1 MFKNILIC
9 FAVFV
14 IVVAVGY
21 LSVGI
26 PMMCNNCSLSD
37 MSSAGNAINGFSSIV
52 IGAAG
57 VAASFMAFFIQ
68 YKANIQL
75 KKENQKIVFRQ
86 NFSEIFHRHQ
96 QLLDSMQLKYKKKV
110 KDGYEFNN
118 YVGHEVF
125 SKILSNLNGLYGWF
139 KCVYGEY
146 GDYGNSGNPRLDAKQ
161 VFRKAFQ
168 FVWNSSRYE
177 STDIF
182 RILWHLVWNESWDE
196 SIIKYPK
203 NEDYCFEMKVRCL
216 LKDCDRNL
224 AGFRTGFENI
234 LLPYYKR
241 LFNILDFVQRSE
253 ILDDKEKQ
261 DYFNLV
267 RSEMVNDEQTLL
279 YYYWLSGKGNEFE
292 NETNHFFVLWHLVDD
307 VYPRQIPEELRFN

>member
-9 FAVFV
+9 LAVFA
-14 IVVAVGY
+14 IVVMVGY
-21 LSVGI
+21 LSVG
-26 PMMCNNCSLSD
+26 MQTLCNDCFLTE
-37 MSSAGNAINGFSSIV
+37 MSSAGNAINASIV

-75 KKENQKIVFRQ
+75 KKENQKMVFRQ
-86 NFSEIFHRHQ
+86 NFSEMFHRHQ
-96 QLLDSMQLKYKKKV
+96 QLLDSMKLKYKKKV
-110 KDGYEFNN
+110 KDGFEFNY

-125 SKILSNLNGLYGWF
+125 PKILSNLNSLYDWF
-139 KCVYGEY
+139 KCVYREY
-146 GDYGNSGNPRLDAKQ
+146 GDYGNPENSKLEAKQ
-161 VFRKAFQ
+161 VFCKAFQ
-168 FVWNSSRYE
+168 FVWNSSKYE

-196 SIIKYPK
+196 AIIKYPK

-224 AGFRTGFENI
+224 EVFIMGFENI
-234 LLPYYKR
+234 LLPYYNR
-241 LFNILDFVQRSE
+241 LFNILDFVQKSE
-253 ILDDKEKQ
+253 MLDDREKQ

-267 RSEMVNDEQTLL
+267 RSEMTDDEQTLL

-292 NETNHFFVLWHLVDD
+292 NEINHFFILWHLVDD
-307 VYPRQIPEELRFN
+307 IYPRQIPEELRII